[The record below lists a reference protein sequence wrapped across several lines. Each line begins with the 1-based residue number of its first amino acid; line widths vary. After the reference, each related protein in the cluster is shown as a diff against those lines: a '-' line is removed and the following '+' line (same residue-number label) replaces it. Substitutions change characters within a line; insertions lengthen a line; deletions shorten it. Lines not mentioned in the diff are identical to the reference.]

1 MGAGSGG
8 QGGSNG
14 FFKSQETSPEVSGQ
28 IGVTPEV
35 SSEEGW
41 VDEAAEIGAPR
52 RHSRGGMSPR
62 TSGGEGEWTQSRG
75 IVSYKTIWVCSSKLR
90 IDVVSCSM
98 FCIFFQL
105 KYL

>member
-35 SSEEGW
+35 SPEKGWEGKFTSPLSCRTFMLN
-41 VDEAAEIGAPR
+41 E
-52 RHSRGGMSPR
+52 SMSNV
-62 TSGGEGEWTQSRG
+62 E
-75 IVSYKTIWVCSSKLR
+75 
-90 IDVVSCSM
+90 
-98 FCIFFQL
+98 
-105 KYL
+105 